1 MENKI
6 VSQLKW
12 MSLSLSVVIL
22 SACGTTNDSVD
33 GAESTANTNKD
44 KGYRCEKI
52 TVTGSRMPVRK
63 CTTQAQRDRDEREA
77 QRLLSS
83 GRVVSEAGG

>member
-1 MENKI
+1 MLKK
-6 VSQLKW
+6 LKW
-12 MSLSLSVVIL
+12 VGLSATVILL
-22 SACGTTNDSVD
+22 SACGSTNEAAEG
-33 GAESTANTNKD
+33 GAEAQTNTSAKNN
-44 KGYRCEKI
+44 GYRCEKI

-83 GRVVSEAGG
+83 GRVVSESGG

>member
-6 VSQLKW
+6 LKQLRW
-12 MSLSLSVVIL
+12 VGLSASIVVL
-22 SACGTTNDSVD
+22 SACGTTSDRVD
-33 GAESTANTNKD
+33 GVESAAKAND
-44 KGYRCEKI
+44 KGYRCEKV

-83 GRVVSEAGG
+83 GRVASEAGG

>member
-1 MENKI
+1 MLKK
-6 VSQLKW
+6 LKW
-12 MSLSLSVVIL
+12 IGLSASVVLL
-22 SACGTTNDSVD
+22 SACG
-33 GAESTANTNKD
+33 STAENSDGVATAETNKKSSD
-44 KGYRCEKI
+44 YRCEKV

-83 GRVVSEAGG
+83 GRVVSESGG

>member
-1 MENKI
+1 MLKK
-6 VSQLKW
+6 LKW
-12 MSLSLSVVIL
+12 VGISATLVLL
-22 SACGTTNDSVD
+22 SACGSTNEAADD
-33 GAESTANTNKD
+33 GTNTQTNTSAKNN
-44 KGYRCEKI
+44 GYRCEKV

-83 GRVVSEAGG
+83 GRVVSESGG

>member
-1 MENKI
+1 MDNKI
-6 VSQLKW
+6 LKQLRRVGLFA
-12 MSLSLSVVIL
+12 SIVLL
-22 SACGTTNDSVD
+22 SACGTTSDHVD
-33 GAESTANTNKD
+33 GVESAAKANDD

-83 GRVVSEAGG
+83 GRVASEAGG